1 MTNSLGQ
8 WAVIDI
14 ETTGADASYD
24 EVIDIGYLQFE
35 GLQCVKRY
43 QSLVRTEIELSQF
56 IQRLTGITPKMVAKA
71 PRWAEVDADLL
82 ELEDHHLI
90 AHNASFEASFLQKHF
105 ERHGAVVS
113 FEDSLPFLGL
123 LFPHQSRLGLEQFIV
138 EWDIRDHEIHRGFED
153 SLDLLK
159 VILGAAAW
167 FKTQNFQR
175 EFLEITF
182 KKHQLED
189 WWFARFFQC
198 QKSELEEIA
207 QQIDLDLEQLV
218 VKIQHWNDQ
227 REDAGQETSSKDFSL
242 EFSGENIKKI
252 WREDKKVKE
261 KFPGYIFR
269 NSQEELSLRVGQS
282 FKNHVHTLVQAPTGT
297 GKTLG
302 YLLPSALFSMEHKQ
316 QVLVATGTKTLQ
328 HQAMKKDVPALR
340 KLLGLTDQELKVRLL
355 VGSSNHLCELLYRQ
369 AQQEQDLLSTP
380 DEFNEKF
387 TSLYFDYLFYL
398 NGRNDAALAMTRADV
413 AYVLKKKFPSL
424 EAKETEIAVD
434 YRACTGQQCPFKG
447 ECGYLRGLRE
457 AKDADIIVGNHALM
471 FSWTKSFPRPSYIV
485 VDEAHK
491 IEAEATA
498 AATMEVTADLLKQ
511 LSKNLANLQGVG
523 ALFYLLAQFEDNPG
537 QSSATIN
544 EIRQKVLEAQQIL
557 EDHLRELPAKIED
570 YAKRKPRYTAS
581 FWNEFPCPT
590 KKERDPLGVGIFH
603 HFESITYILTGL
615 SQSLMPYRD
624 RWDVKMLKE
633 DNQVMALTRF
643 ETFAGLIDD
652 LEIALRFSLGI
663 PEEREDFASSLK
675 YHEQFGFALSAAPI
689 DVGQFLHDGL
699 LQTSASVVYTS
710 ATLGNAL
717 GDQGAKGIEWATGYS
732 YLDSSR
738 RFKSGFFLPSVY
750 NYREKTKIYLCDDVP
765 VLHSP
770 DFTPKVLKEISSLI
784 HHLEGRSLLLFS
796 ARARFEIA
804 REILL
809 KDFQDKI
816 PVFIQGMG
824 NDIVEDFKRSG
835 RGILLGM
842 ESFGEGIDIPGEA
855 LQFVFIDKI
864 PDIRMDYVIQ
874 KRRDFYDSH
883 LGNEFTDYYLSH
895 RTRSLHQK
903 LGRLLRKED
912 DYGGVIIVDSR
923 VKSWKGR
930 TMSTLLKLMEPY
942 ELQRASLKE
951 ACKGIQSF
959 IDEH

>member
-1 MTNSLGQ
+1 MSHPLGL

-24 EVIDIGYLQFE
+24 EVIDLGYLQFE
-35 GLQCVKRY
+35 GTQCVKRF
-43 QSLVRTEIELSQF
+43 QSLVRTDIELSQF
-56 IQRLTGITPKMVAKA
+56 IQRLTGITPSMVKKA
-71 PRWAEVDADLL
+71 PRWQEVEPDLL
-82 ELEDHHLI
+82 ELEGHGLI
-90 AHNASFEASFLQKHF
+90 AHNASFEAGFLQKHF
-105 ERHGAVVS
+105 ERHNALVS

-123 LFPHQSRLGLEQFIV
+123 LFPHQSRLGLEHFIV
-138 EWDIRDHEIHRGFED
+138 EWGLRTEEVHRGFED

-167 FKTQNFQR
+167 FGTQSFQR
-175 EFLEITF
+175 DFLEMTLT
-182 KKHQLED
+182 KHQLQD
-189 WWFARFFQC
+189 WWFARFFRCSRSDLDQIAG
-198 QKSELEEIA
+198 QIEL
-207 QQIDLDLEQLV
+207 DLDLLV
-218 VKIQHWNDQ
+218 MKIQSWVDL
-227 REDAGQETSSKDFSL
+227 REDAGQEVTPKDFSL
-242 EFSGENIKKI
+242 EFSGENIKQI
-252 WREDKKVKE
+252 WREEKKVGE
-261 KFPGYIFR
+261 KFPGYVFR

-282 FKNHVHTLVQAPTGT
+282 FKNHVHALVQAPTGT
-297 GKTLG
+297 GKTMG
-302 YLLPSALFSMEHKQ
+302 YLLPSALFSLSEKQ

-355 VGSSNHLCELLYRQ
+355 VGSNNHFCELLYRQ
-369 AQQEQDLLSTP
+369 EEQEQDLFS
-380 DEFNEKF
+380 EAKGFEEKF
-387 TSLYFDYLFYL
+387 TSAYFDHLFYL
-398 NGRNDAALAMTRADV
+398 NGRSDAALAMTRADM
-413 AYVLKKKFPSL
+413 AYVLKRKFAPL
-424 EAKETEIAVD
+424 EVKEREIAVD

-491 IEAEATA
+491 IESEATS
-498 AATMEVTADLLKQ
+498 AATMEVTGDLLKQ

-544 EIRQKVLEAQQIL
+544 DIRQKVLEAQQML
-557 EDHLRELPAKIED
+557 DDHLRELPAKIED

-590 KKERDPLGVGIFH
+590 KKERDPLGVGIYH
-603 HFESITYILTGL
+603 HFESLTYILTGI
-615 SQSLMPYRD
+615 SQALLPYRD

-643 ETFAGLIDD
+643 ETFAGHIDD

-710 ATLGNAL
+710 ATLGNAH
-717 GDQGAKGIEWATGYS
+717 GDQGARGIEWATGYS
-732 YLDSSR
+732 YLESTR
-738 RFKSGFFLPSVY
+738 RFKSGFFLPSIY
-750 NYREKTKIYLCDDVP
+750 DYKEKTKIYLCDDVP

-770 DFTPKVLKEISSLI
+770 EFTPKVLKEISGLI

-809 KDFQDKI
+809 RDFQDKI
-816 PVFIQGMG
+816 PIFIQGMG
-824 NDIVEDFKRSG
+824 NDVVEDFKRSG

-874 KRRDFYDSH
+874 KRRDFYDAR

-951 ACKGIQSF
+951 ACQGIQDF
-959 IDEH
+959 IDQH